1 MAYKPVGNPLP
12 LDIFDPQAGPDHRV
26 DLGAYQ
32 RLQYSPQDP
41 ATSAG
46 LGLPQQYTT
55 SQPYDGDPA
64 VMQQAYADQEA
75 RLGPMRVPSETSD
88 EGLGLT
94 SSMQAQP
101 VSSGP
106 SDFNWLTAIGAGL
119 QSAGAAHFGN
129 FNVPQQYLQMTQQ
142 ADQRKQQFAQQQ
154 ALIEEQK
161 NQHHMQM
168 VEKLIQTGNVDALN
182 AYGKEYAPAG
192 LIGSAMAQKDLAE
205 VPTLLKDGYLEQDFV
220 QSIFDQDPSKRPTP
234 GQIRAHV
241 DFAKEMFKEDY
252 KAQVKN
258 TALDKAL
265 ALPADKRSAGQ
276 QRLVDDHKTEQDLKH
291 AQTEEHN
298 AKAVKALSGDS
309 EAKLSYGID
318 RVSIAKELFNL
329 APNELSP
336 EQMGLVNQKY
346 TELQGILSGQKATAS
361 QQAQLSVPDK
371 LPLTHVEKIMDDIQ
385 AVEHV
390 ENLKNMFD
398 PKVMGRLRGSAGT
411 VMEWVGVL
419 GTDESTL
426 RAEVA
431 TMKNAIAKARSGLAV
446 TEAEGKRIDKE
457 TPNMTDSPTIFE
469 AKLKLTEKNLRQL
482 ANKRRALYKQAG
494 YDVSHIAP
502 LEGKEGKASKSAGTV
517 APQPQADTTPKYQTL
532 EDWKKAN
539 GY

>member
-1 MAYKPVGNPLP
+1 MATRFENQQENPNAYWDGQAARLRAPVSALP
-12 LDIFDPQAGPDHRV
+12 YP
-26 DLGAYQ
+26 
-32 RLQYSPQDP
+32 SQDP
-41 ATSAG
+41 ATLAG
-46 LGLPQQYTT
+46 LGLPQQYTENQ
-55 SQPYDGDPA
+55 SYDGDPA
-64 VMQQAYADQEA
+64 IMQQAYADQEA
-75 RLGPMRVPSETSD
+75 RLGPMRLPSETSD

-129 FNVPQQYLQMTQQ
+129 YGVGQGYMQMKQQ
-142 ADQRKQQFAQQQ
+142 ADMRKQMFAQQQ
-154 ALIEEQK
+154 AQMEEQK

-182 AYGKEYAPAG
+182 AYGKQYAPAG

-205 VPTLLKDGYLEQDFV
+205 VPSLMKGGYLEQEFV

-234 GQIRAHV
+234 GQIKAHV

-258 TALDKAL
+258 SALDKAL
-265 ALPADKRSAGQ
+265 ALPAEKRSAGQ

-298 AKAVKALSGDS
+298 AKAVKALSGDG

-361 QQAQLSVPDK
+361 QSAQLSVPDK

-398 PKVMGRLRGSAGT
+398 PSVMGRLRGSAGT

-446 TEAEGKRIDKE
+446 TESEGKRIDKE
-457 TPNMTDSPTIFE
+457 TPNMTDSPTIFA

-502 LEGKEGKASKSAGTV
+502 LEGSEGKASKSAGTV
-517 APQPQADTTPKYQTL
+517 APQTQSDTTPKYQTL
-532 EDWKKAN
+532 EEWKKAN